1 MNRRDRGAGRGANMR
16 WLMSLAHM
24 EPSPV
29 SRWVALRAALAIGL
43 PSAVG
48 LALDQS
54 AAAALVAL
62 GALPAI
68 TGDNGG
74 PYRNR
79 AWSIGFTVFG
89 GALGYL
95 LGNLVSGHGL
105 LTSGVMTLLV
115 LIASLVGTFNN
126 IAAVATLQFAVYVI
140 VGASLTSPLPA
151 WLPSVLVGVGGL
163 FGLALTLSGWVV
175 NPVAPERAAV
185 ALAYRKLAAMFA
197 AVGTSRTM
205 VARRDM
211 EAAMTTAYDTVLAAR
226 GRAAGP
232 SPRLAR
238 LAAQLQACTPLT
250 NVALALARA
259 GRALPPECA
268 RVMNRLADR
277 VENDATPDPSDD
289 IATLRRAGMPEL
301 ADALAQALPLVQGAQ
316 APNADPLA
324 TLAPVRP
331 RTPWRVLVRTYR
343 PGPTTV
349 RYLVRLGL
357 CLIAAEAVA
366 MAASLPR
373 SYWVPLIVVVIF
385 KPNFGSVFARA
396 LQSCAG
402 SVVGVAISATVLA
415 VDNNGIA
422 SLLTVAV
429 LASLLPWSIRRN
441 YGLFSAILVPILM
454 LLIGAL
460 QPGTWAI
467 ALARLV
473 DVGVAA
479 GIVLVVGYLPWIR
492 IERSN
497 LDHAVSA
504 AMDTLAAYL
513 NTALQ
518 PAISDAPLSA
528 AADTPSDPARSAAQL
543 ANVRTLRTT
552 AYARLSDLRIALQRA
567 LSEPRLVSRR
577 ALAWWPV
584 EVALERVANAISDS
598 ALSRPAARAA
608 GPASSASSASSASPA
623 DPARLARPANAAE
636 VGQLAD
642 ALHRMSV
649 AVDQG
654 DIIPTPPITVA
665 TPALA
670 DVAAEIESLRAVLAG
685 PDFAATPRA
694 TAPKPTAHQT

>member
-1 MNRRDRGAGRGANMR
+1 MR

-79 AWSIGFTVFG
+79 ALSIGSTVFG

-95 LGNLVSGHGL
+95 LGNLVAGQGL
-105 LTSGVMTLLV
+105 WTSAAMTLLV
-115 LIASLVGTFNN
+115 LIASLIGTFNN

-140 VGASLTSPLPA
+140 VGASLTSTLPP
-151 WLPSVLVGVGGL
+151 WMPSVLVGAGGL

-175 NPVAPERAAV
+175 NPIAPERAAV

-197 AVGTSRTM
+197 AIGTSRTM

-226 GRAAGP
+226 GRAMGP

-250 NVALALARA
+250 NAALALARA
-259 GRALPPECA
+259 GRVLPPECA

-277 VENDATPDPSDD
+277 VENDAEPDPGDD
-289 IATLRRAGMPEL
+289 IAALRLANMPQL
-301 ADALAQALPLVQGAQ
+301 ADALAQALPLLDGAK
-316 APNADPLA
+316 PVNPDPLA
-324 TLAPVRP
+324 GLAPVRP
-331 RTPWRVLVRTYR
+331 RTPWRVLARTYR

-349 RYLVRLGL
+349 RYLIRLAL

-396 LQSCAG
+396 LQSCGG

-415 VDNNGIA
+415 VDQSGVA
-422 SLLTVAV
+422 SLLTVAA
-429 LASLLPWSIRRN
+429 LAALLPWSIRRN

-460 QPGTWAI
+460 QPGTWTI

-504 AMDTLAAYL
+504 SMDTLAAYL
-513 NTALQ
+513 NTVFQA
-518 PAISDAPLSA
+518 
-528 AADTPSDPARSAAQL
+528 DPANRHD
-543 ANVRTLRTT
+543 LRAR
-552 AYARLSDLRIALQRA
+552 AYARLSDLRIALQRG

-584 EVALERVANAISDS
+584 EVALERVANAISDTAWS
-598 ALSRPAARAA
+598 WPEGQTPPS
-608 GPASSASSASSASPA
+608 
-623 DPARLARPANAAE
+623 AAE
-636 VGQLAD
+636 VAQLAD
-642 ALHRMSV
+642 ALHAMSV

-654 DIIPTPPITVA
+654 VA
-665 TPALA
+665 MPVTAVTAPSPALA
-670 DVAAEIESLRAVLAG
+670 DVAAEIEALRAVLAG
-685 PDFAATPRA
+685 PDFAAAPGA
-694 TAPKPTAHQT
+694 GAPKHPVHQV

>member
-1 MNRRDRGAGRGANMR
+1 MFRSSMKHAARGSNMR

-79 AWSIGFTVFG
+79 ALSIGSTVFG
-89 GALGYL
+89 GALGYF
-95 LGNLVSGHGL
+95 LGTMISGHGL
-105 LTSGVMTLLV
+105 WTSAAMTLLV
-115 LIASLVGTFNN
+115 LAASLVGTFNN

-140 VGASLTSPLPA
+140 VGASLTSTLPP
-151 WLPSVLVGVGGL
+151 WLPSVLVGAGGL
-163 FGLALTLSGWVV
+163 FGLALTLTGWVV
-175 NPVAPERAAV
+175 NPIAPERAAV
-185 ALAYRKLAAMFA
+185 AMAYRKLAAMFA
-197 AVGTSRTM
+197 AIGTSRTM
-205 VARRDM
+205 SARRDM
-211 EAAMTTAYDTVLAAR
+211 EAAMTTAYNTVLAAR
-226 GRAAGP
+226 GGAAGP

-250 NVALALARA
+250 NAALALARA
-259 GRALPPECA
+259 GRVLPQDCA

-277 VENDATPDPSDD
+277 VENDTTPDPRDD
-289 IATLRRAGMPEL
+289 IATLRQAGMEQL
-301 ADALAQALPLVQGAQ
+301 ADALAQAQPLLDGGALSEADAFAGLPPA
-316 APNADPLA
+316 
-324 TLAPVRP
+324 RP
-331 RTPWRVLVRTYR
+331 RTPWRVLARTYR
-343 PGPTTV
+343 PGPTTL

-366 MAASLPR
+366 LAASLPR
-373 SYWVPLIVVVIF
+373 SYWVPLIVVVVF

-415 VDNNGIA
+415 LDRNGIV
-422 SLLTVAV
+422 SLLTVAA
-429 LASLLPWSIRRN
+429 LASLLPWSVRRN
-441 YGLFSAILVPILM
+441 YGLFSAILLPILM

-460 QPGTWAI
+460 QPGSWPI
-467 ALARLV
+467 ALARLI

-479 GIVLVVGYLPWIR
+479 AIVLLVGYLPWIR

-497 LDHAVSA
+497 LDNAVAA

-513 NTALQ
+513 NTVFQ
-518 PAISDAPLSA
+518 
-528 AADTPSDPARSAAQL
+528 ADPNGRHD
-543 ANVRTLRTT
+543 LRAS
-552 AYARLSDLRIALQRA
+552 AYARLSDLRIALQRG

-584 EVALERVANAISDS
+584 EVALERVTNAISDTVWSQSDNQPPPAPAELAQLAASLHQMS
-598 ALSRPAARAA
+598 AAVAQGAAMPSAA
-608 GPASSASSASSASPA
+608 IASP
-623 DPARLARPANAAE
+623 
-636 VGQLAD
+636 
-642 ALHRMSV
+642 S
-649 AVDQG
+649 
-654 DIIPTPPITVA
+654 
-665 TPALA
+665 PALR
-670 DVAAEIESLRAVLAG
+670 DVAAQLEALRATLAG
-685 PDFAATPRA
+685 PDFAA
-694 TAPKPTAHQT
+694 APGKAIPDKPANQV

>member
-1 MNRRDRGAGRGANMR
+1 MFRPSMKHLARGSNMR

-79 AWSIGFTVFG
+79 ALSIGSTVFG
-89 GALGYL
+89 GALGYF
-95 LGNLVSGHGL
+95 LGVLVAGHGL
-105 LTSGVMTLLV
+105 WTSAAMTLLV
-115 LIASLVGTFNN
+115 LAASLVGTFNN

-140 VGASLTSPLPA
+140 VGASLTTTLPP
-151 WLPSVLVGVGGL
+151 WLPSVLVGAGGL

-175 NPVAPERAAV
+175 NPIAPERAAV
-185 ALAYRKLAAMFA
+185 AMAYRKLAAMFA
-197 AVGTSRTM
+197 AIGTSRTM
-205 VARRDM
+205 SARRDM

-226 GRAAGP
+226 RAAAGP

-250 NVALALARA
+250 NAALALARA
-259 GRALPPECA
+259 GRALPRDCA

-277 VENDATPDPSDD
+277 VENDATPDPRED
-289 IATLRRAGMPEL
+289 IATLRQAGMDQL
-301 ADALAQALPLVQGAQ
+301 ADALTQVQPLLDGGKLSEADAFAGLPPA
-316 APNADPLA
+316 
-324 TLAPVRP
+324 RP
-331 RTPWRVLVRTYR
+331 RTPWRVLARTYR
-343 PGPTTV
+343 PGPTTL

-357 CLIAAEAVA
+357 CLVAAEAVA
-366 MAASLPR
+366 LAASLPR
-373 SYWVPLIVVVIF
+373 SYWVPLIVVVVF

-415 VDNNGIA
+415 LDRNGIV
-422 SLLTVAV
+422 SLLTVAA
-429 LASLLPWSIRRN
+429 LASLLPWSVRRN
-441 YGLFSAILVPILM
+441 YGLFSAILLPILM

-460 QPGTWAI
+460 QPGSWPI
-467 ALARLV
+467 ALARLI

-479 GIVLVVGYLPWIR
+479 GIVLLVGYLPWIR
-492 IERSN
+492 IERGN
-497 LDHAVSA
+497 LDNAVAA

-513 NTALQ
+513 NTVFQA
-518 PAISDAPLSA
+518 
-528 AADTPSDPARSAAQL
+528 DPASRHD
-543 ANVRTLRTT
+543 LRAS
-552 AYARLSDLRIALQRA
+552 AYARLSDLRIALQRG
-567 LSEPRLVSRR
+567 LSEPRLVSHR

-584 EVALERVANAISDS
+584 EVALERVANAISDTAWSLPAGQPAPTPAELAQLAASLHQMS
-598 ALSRPAARAA
+598 AAVAQGEAMPSAAI
-608 GPASSASSASSASPA
+608 ASP
-623 DPARLARPANAAE
+623 
-636 VGQLAD
+636 
-642 ALHRMSV
+642 S
-649 AVDQG
+649 
-654 DIIPTPPITVA
+654 
-665 TPALA
+665 PALR
-670 DVAAEIESLRAVLAG
+670 DVAAQLEALRAALAG
-685 PDFAATPRA
+685 PDFAAEPGKA
-694 TAPKPTAHQT
+694 APDKSPNQV

>member
-1 MNRRDRGAGRGANMR
+1 MSRPLTRPGARTSNMR

-29 SRWVALRAALAIGL
+29 SRWVALRAAVAIGL

-79 AWSIGFTVFG
+79 ALSIGSTVFG

-95 LGNLVSGHGL
+95 LGNLVAGHGL
-105 LTSGVMTLLV
+105 LTSAAMTVLV
-115 LIASLVGTFNN
+115 LIASLIGTFNN

-140 VGASLTSPLPA
+140 VGASLTSPLPT
-151 WLPSVLVGVGGL
+151 WMPSVLVGAGGL

-175 NPVAPERAAV
+175 NPIAPERAAV

-197 AVGTSRTM
+197 AIGTSRTM
-205 VARRDM
+205 AARRDM

-232 SPRLAR
+232 SPRLSR

-250 NVALALARA
+250 NAALSLARA
-259 GRALPPECA
+259 GRVLPPACA

-277 VENDATPDPSDD
+277 VENDADPAPGDD
-289 IATLRRAGMPEL
+289 IEALRLANMPQL
-301 ADALAQALPLVQGAQ
+301 ADALAQALPLLDGAR
-316 APNADPLA
+316 PPDIDPLSA
-324 TLAPVRP
+324 LAPARP
-331 RTPWRVLVRTYR
+331 RTPWRVLARTYR

-349 RYLVRLGL
+349 RYLIRLGL

-366 MAASLPR
+366 LAAALPR

-396 LQSCAG
+396 LQSCGG

-415 VDNNGIA
+415 VDRSGMA
-422 SLLTVAV
+422 SLLTVAF

-467 ALARLV
+467 ALARLI

-479 GIVLVVGYLPWIR
+479 GIVLLVGYLPWIR
-492 IERSN
+492 IERHN
-497 LDHAVSA
+497 LDHAVST

-513 NTALQ
+513 NTVFQAT
-518 PAISDAPLSA
+518 PASRHS
-528 AADTPSDPARSAAQL
+528 
-543 ANVRTLRTT
+543 LRAS
-552 AYARLSDLRIALQRA
+552 AYARLSDLRIALQRG

-584 EVALERVANAISDS
+584 EVALERVANAISDTAWSLPAGQAAPS
-598 ALSRPAARAA
+598 AAQVAA
-608 GPASSASSASSASPA
+608 
-623 DPARLARPANAAE
+623 LAE
-636 VGQLAD
+636 T
-642 ALHRMSV
+642 LHAMSV
-649 AVDQG
+649 AVEHGAAVSAD
-654 DIIPTPPITVA
+654 TITA
-665 TPALA
+665 PSPALA
-670 DVAAEIESLRAVLAG
+670 DVAAEIETLRATLAG
-685 PDFAATPRA
+685 PDFAAAPGA
-694 TAPKPTAHQT
+694 GAPKHPIHQV

>member
-1 MNRRDRGAGRGANMR
+1 MSHGARASNMR

-29 SRWVALRAALAIGL
+29 NPWVMLRAALAIGL
-43 PSAVG
+43 PSAAG
-48 LALDQS
+48 MALDQS

-79 AWSIGFTVFG
+79 ALSIGSTVFG

-95 LGNLVSGHGL
+95 LGNLMAGHGL
-105 LTSGVMTLLV
+105 WTSAAMMVLV
-115 LIASLVGTFNN
+115 LTASLIGTINN
-126 IAAVATLQFAVYVI
+126 IAAVATLQFATYVI
-140 VGASLTSPLPA
+140 VGSSLTPTLPP
-151 WLPSVLVGVGGL
+151 WLPPVLVGAGGL

-175 NPVAPERAAV
+175 NPIAPERAAV
-185 ALAYRKLAAMFA
+185 AQAYRKLAAMFA
-197 AVGTSRTM
+197 AIGTTRVM
-205 VARRDM
+205 AARRDM
-211 EAAMTTAYDTVLAAR
+211 EAAMATAYDTVLAAR
-226 GRAAGP
+226 GRSAGP

-250 NVALALARA
+250 NAALALARA
-259 GRALPPECA
+259 GRVLPDECA
-268 RVMNRLADR
+268 RIMNRLADR
-277 VENDATPDPSDD
+277 VENDAAPDARDD
-289 IATLRRAGMPEL
+289 IAALRRAGMPQL
-301 ADALAQALPLVQGAQ
+301 AEALEQVQPLLHGARATQAEAFAALRP
-316 APNADPLA
+316 APA
-324 TLAPVRP
+324 

-357 CLIAAEAVA
+357 CLIAAEVVVLATA
-366 MAASLPR
+366 LPR
-373 SYWVPLIVVVIF
+373 SYWVPLIVVVVF

-415 VDNNGIA
+415 LDRGGLA
-422 SLLTVAV
+422 SLFTVAA
-429 LASLLPWSIRRN
+429 LAALLPWSIRRN
-441 YGLFSAILVPILM
+441 YGLFSAILLPILM

-460 QPGTWAI
+460 QPGSWPI

-479 GIVLVVGYLPWIR
+479 AIVLLVGYLPWIR

-504 AMDTLAAYL
+504 AMSTLAAYL
-513 NTALQ
+513 NTVFQANPGSRHDLR
-518 PAISDAPLSA
+518 
-528 AADTPSDPARSAAQL
+528 AR
-543 ANVRTLRTT
+543 
-552 AYARLSDLRIALQRA
+552 AYARLSDLRVALQRG

-584 EVALERVANAISDS
+584 EVALERVANAISDTAWS
-598 ALSRPAARAA
+598 LPDGQAAPAAAQIAKLAA
-608 GPASSASSASSASPA
+608 VLDSIAAAVLRGQPVPADAIVAPSPA
-623 DPARLARPANAAE
+623 LR
-636 VGQLAD
+636 
-642 ALHRMSV
+642 
-649 AVDQG
+649 
-654 DIIPTPPITVA
+654 
-665 TPALA
+665 
-670 DVAAEIESLRAVLAG
+670 DVAAEIESLRATLTG
-685 PDFAATPRA
+685 PDFAA
-694 TAPKPTAHQT
+694 APGRPAAPSTLHQV

>member
-1 MNRRDRGAGRGANMR
+1 MKHLARGSNMR

-79 AWSIGFTVFG
+79 ALSIGSTVFG
-89 GALGYL
+89 GALGYF
-95 LGNLVSGHGL
+95 LGVLVAGHGL
-105 LTSGVMTLLV
+105 WTSAAMTLLV
-115 LIASLVGTFNN
+115 LAASLVGTFNN

-140 VGASLTSPLPA
+140 VGASLTTTLPP
-151 WLPSVLVGVGGL
+151 WLPSVLVGAGGL

-175 NPVAPERAAV
+175 NPIAPERAAV
-185 ALAYRKLAAMFA
+185 AMAYRKLAAMFA
-197 AVGTSRTM
+197 AIGTSRTM
-205 VARRDM
+205 SARRDM

-226 GRAAGP
+226 RAAAGP

-250 NVALALARA
+250 NAALALARA
-259 GRALPPECA
+259 GRALPRDCA

-277 VENDATPDPSDD
+277 VENDATPDPRED
-289 IATLRRAGMPEL
+289 IATLRQAGMDQL
-301 ADALAQALPLVQGAQ
+301 ADALTQVQPLLDGGKLSEADAFAGLPPA
-316 APNADPLA
+316 
-324 TLAPVRP
+324 RP
-331 RTPWRVLVRTYR
+331 RTPWRVLARTYR
-343 PGPTTV
+343 PGPTTL

-357 CLIAAEAVA
+357 CLVAAEAVA
-366 MAASLPR
+366 LAASLPR
-373 SYWVPLIVVVIF
+373 SYWVPLIVVVVF

-415 VDNNGIA
+415 LDRNGIV
-422 SLLTVAV
+422 SLLTVAA
-429 LASLLPWSIRRN
+429 LASLLPWSVRRN
-441 YGLFSAILVPILM
+441 YGLFSAILLPILM

-460 QPGTWAI
+460 QPGSWPI
-467 ALARLV
+467 ALARLI

-479 GIVLVVGYLPWIR
+479 GIVLLVGYLPWIR
-492 IERSN
+492 IERGN
-497 LDHAVSA
+497 LDNAVAA

-513 NTALQ
+513 NTVFQA
-518 PAISDAPLSA
+518 
-528 AADTPSDPARSAAQL
+528 DPASRHD
-543 ANVRTLRTT
+543 LRAS
-552 AYARLSDLRIALQRA
+552 AYARLSDLRIALQRG

-584 EVALERVANAISDS
+584 EVALERVANAISDTAWSLPAGQS
-598 ALSRPAARAA
+598 APTPAELAQLAA
-608 GPASSASSASSASPA
+608 SLHQMSAAVAQGEAMPSAAIASP
-623 DPARLARPANAAE
+623 
-636 VGQLAD
+636 
-642 ALHRMSV
+642 S
-649 AVDQG
+649 
-654 DIIPTPPITVA
+654 
-665 TPALA
+665 PALR
-670 DVAAEIESLRAVLAG
+670 DVAAQLEALRAALAG
-685 PDFAATPRA
+685 PDFAAEPGKA
-694 TAPKPTAHQT
+694 APDKSPNQV

>member
-1 MNRRDRGAGRGANMR
+1 MSRSFLTRGARSSNMR

-79 AWSIGFTVFG
+79 ALSIGSTVFG

-95 LGNLVSGHGL
+95 LGNLVAGHGL
-105 LTSGVMTLLV
+105 WTSAAMTLLV
-115 LIASLVGTFNN
+115 LIASLIGTFNN

-140 VGASLTSPLPA
+140 VGASLTSTLPP
-151 WLPSVLVGVGGL
+151 WLPSVLVGAGGL

-175 NPVAPERAAV
+175 NPIAPERAAV

-197 AVGTSRTM
+197 AIGTSRTM

-226 GRAAGP
+226 GRAMGP

-250 NVALALARA
+250 NAALALARA
-259 GRALPPECA
+259 GRVLPPECA

-277 VENDATPDPSDD
+277 VENDAEPDPGDD
-289 IATLRRAGMPEL
+289 IAALRLANMPQL
-301 ADALAQALPLVQGAQ
+301 ADALAQALPLLDGAK
-316 APNADPLA
+316 PVNPDPLA
-324 TLAPVRP
+324 GLAPVRP
-331 RTPWRVLVRTYR
+331 RTPWRVLARTYR

-349 RYLVRLGL
+349 RYLIRLAL

-396 LQSCAG
+396 LQSCGG

-415 VDNNGIA
+415 VDQSGVA
-422 SLLTVAV
+422 SLLTVAA
-429 LASLLPWSIRRN
+429 LAALLPWSIRRN

-460 QPGTWAI
+460 QPGTWTI

-504 AMDTLAAYL
+504 SMDTLAAYL
-513 NTALQ
+513 NTVFQA
-518 PAISDAPLSA
+518 
-528 AADTPSDPARSAAQL
+528 DPANRHD
-543 ANVRTLRTT
+543 LRAR
-552 AYARLSDLRIALQRA
+552 AYARLSDLRIALQRG

-584 EVALERVANAISDS
+584 EVALERVANAISDTAWS
-598 ALSRPAARAA
+598 WPEGQTPPS
-608 GPASSASSASSASPA
+608 
-623 DPARLARPANAAE
+623 AAE
-636 VGQLAD
+636 VAQLAD
-642 ALHRMSV
+642 ALHAMSV

-654 DIIPTPPITVA
+654 VAMPVTAITA
-665 TPALA
+665 PSPALA
-670 DVAAEIESLRAVLAG
+670 DVAAEIEALRAVLAG
-685 PDFAATPRA
+685 PDFAAAPGA
-694 TAPKPTAHQT
+694 GAPKHPVHQV

>member
-1 MNRRDRGAGRGANMR
+1 MR

-79 AWSIGFTVFG
+79 ALSIGSTVFG

-95 LGNLVSGHGL
+95 LGNLVAGHGL
-105 LTSGVMTLLV
+105 WTSAAMTLLV
-115 LIASLVGTFNN
+115 LIASLIGTFNN

-140 VGASLTSPLPA
+140 VGASLTSTLPP
-151 WLPSVLVGVGGL
+151 WMPSVLVGAGGL

-175 NPVAPERAAV
+175 NPIAPERAAV

-197 AVGTSRTM
+197 AIGTSRTM

-226 GRAAGP
+226 GRAMGP

-250 NVALALARA
+250 NAALALARA
-259 GRALPPECA
+259 GRVLPPECA

-277 VENDATPDPSDD
+277 VENDAEPDPGDD
-289 IATLRRAGMPEL
+289 IAALRLANMPQL
-301 ADALAQALPLVQGAQ
+301 ADALAQALPLLDGAK
-316 APNADPLA
+316 PVNPDPLA
-324 TLAPVRP
+324 GLAPVRP
-331 RTPWRVLVRTYR
+331 RTPWRVLARTYR

-349 RYLVRLGL
+349 RYLIRLAL

-396 LQSCAG
+396 LQSCGG

-415 VDNNGIA
+415 VDQSGVT
-422 SLLTVAV
+422 SLLTVAA
-429 LASLLPWSIRRN
+429 LAALLPWSIRRN

-460 QPGTWAI
+460 QPGTWTI

-504 AMDTLAAYL
+504 SMDTLAAYL
-513 NTALQ
+513 NTVFQA
-518 PAISDAPLSA
+518 
-528 AADTPSDPARSAAQL
+528 DPANRHD
-543 ANVRTLRTT
+543 LRAR
-552 AYARLSDLRIALQRA
+552 AYARLSDLRIALQRG

-584 EVALERVANAISDS
+584 EVALERVANAISDTAWS
-598 ALSRPAARAA
+598 WPEGQTPPS
-608 GPASSASSASSASPA
+608 
-623 DPARLARPANAAE
+623 AAE
-636 VGQLAD
+636 VAQLAD
-642 ALHRMSV
+642 ALHAMSV

-654 DIIPTPPITVA
+654 VA
-665 TPALA
+665 MPATAVTAPSPALA
-670 DVAAEIESLRAVLAG
+670 DVAAEIEALRAVLAG
-685 PDFAATPRA
+685 PDFAAAPGA
-694 TAPKPTAHQT
+694 GAPKHPVHQV

>member
-1 MNRRDRGAGRGANMR
+1 MSRPLTRHGARGANMR

-43 PSAVG
+43 PCAVG
-48 LALDQS
+48 LALGQG

-79 AWSIGFTVFG
+79 ALSIGCTVLG

-95 LGNLVSGHGL
+95 LGNLVAGHGL
-105 LTSGVMTLLV
+105 WTSAAMTVLV
-115 LIASLVGTFNN
+115 LIASLIGTFNN

-140 VGASLTSPLPA
+140 VGSSLTSTLPP
-151 WLPSVLVGVGGL
+151 WLPSVLVGTGGL
-163 FGLALTLSGWVV
+163 FGLGLTLVGWVI
-175 NPVAPERAAV
+175 NPIAPERAAV
-185 ALAYRKLAAMFA
+185 ALAYRKLAALFA
-197 AVGTSRTM
+197 AIGTSRTM
-205 VARRDM
+205 IARRDM

-250 NVALALARA
+250 NAALALARA
-259 GRALPPECA
+259 GRPVPPTCA
-268 RVMNRLADR
+268 RVMNHLADR
-277 VENDATPDPSDD
+277 VENDREPAPDDD
-289 IATLRRAGMPEL
+289 IAALRQAGMPQL
-301 ADALAQALPLVQGAQ
+301 ADALAQALPLMQGVKPADV
-316 APNADPLA
+316 DPLDGL
-324 TLAPVRP
+324 TPAPP
-331 RTPWRVLVRTYR
+331 RTPWRVLARTYR

-366 MAASLPR
+366 LAASLPR

-396 LQSCAG
+396 LQSCGG

-415 VDNNGIA
+415 VDQNGVA

-460 QPGTWAI
+460 QPGSWAI
-467 ALARLV
+467 ALARLI

-479 GIVLVVGYLPWIR
+479 GIVLLVGYLPWIR
-492 IERSN
+492 IERNN

-504 AMDTLAAYL
+504 AMDTLAAYV
-513 NTALQ
+513 NTVFQADAANRHALR
-518 PAISDAPLSA
+518 
-528 AADTPSDPARSAAQL
+528 AR
-543 ANVRTLRTT
+543 
-552 AYARLSDLRIALQRA
+552 AYASLSDLRIALQRG

-584 EVALERVANAISDS
+584 EVALERVANAVSDTAWS
-598 ALSRPAARAA
+598 LPPGQPAPTAA
-608 GPASSASSASSASPA
+608 QVGL
-623 DPARLARPANAAE
+623 LA
-636 VGQLAD
+636 Q
-642 ALHRMSV
+642 ALHALSV
-649 AVDQG
+649 AVANG
-654 DIIPTPPITVA
+654 TPPPDAAITA
-665 TPALA
+665 PTPALA
-670 DVAAEIESLRAVLAG
+670 DVAAEIENLRAALTG
-685 PDFAATPRA
+685 PEFAATTPGVR
-694 TAPKPTAHQT
+694 PPHPTSHQV

>member
-1 MNRRDRGAGRGANMR
+1 MKHLARGSNMR

-79 AWSIGFTVFG
+79 ALSIGSTVFG
-89 GALGYL
+89 GALGYF
-95 LGNLVSGHGL
+95 LGVLVAGHGL
-105 LTSGVMTLLV
+105 WTSAAMTLLV
-115 LIASLVGTFNN
+115 LAASLVGTFNN

-140 VGASLTSPLPA
+140 VGASLTTTLPP
-151 WLPSVLVGVGGL
+151 WLPSVLVGAGGL

-175 NPVAPERAAV
+175 NPIAPERAAV
-185 ALAYRKLAAMFA
+185 AMAYRKLAAMFA
-197 AVGTSRTM
+197 AIGTSRTM
-205 VARRDM
+205 SARRDM

-226 GRAAGP
+226 RAAAGP

-250 NVALALARA
+250 NAALALARA
-259 GRALPPECA
+259 GRALPRDCA

-277 VENDATPDPSDD
+277 VENDATPDPRED
-289 IATLRRAGMPEL
+289 IATLRQAGMDQL
-301 ADALAQALPLVQGAQ
+301 ADALTQVQPLLDGGKLSEADTFAGLPPA
-316 APNADPLA
+316 
-324 TLAPVRP
+324 RP
-331 RTPWRVLVRTYR
+331 RTPWRVLARTYR
-343 PGPTTV
+343 PGPTTL

-357 CLIAAEAVA
+357 CLVAAEAVA
-366 MAASLPR
+366 LAASLPR
-373 SYWVPLIVVVIF
+373 SYWVPLIVVVVF

-415 VDNNGIA
+415 LDRNGIV
-422 SLLTVAV
+422 SLLTVAA
-429 LASLLPWSIRRN
+429 LASLLPWSVRRN
-441 YGLFSAILVPILM
+441 YGLFSAILLPILM

-460 QPGTWAI
+460 QPGSWPI
-467 ALARLV
+467 ALARLI

-479 GIVLVVGYLPWIR
+479 GIVLLVGYLPWIR
-492 IERSN
+492 IERGN
-497 LDHAVSA
+497 LDNAVAA

-513 NTALQ
+513 NTVFQA
-518 PAISDAPLSA
+518 
-528 AADTPSDPARSAAQL
+528 DPASRHD
-543 ANVRTLRTT
+543 LRAS
-552 AYARLSDLRIALQRA
+552 AYARLSDLRIALQRG
-567 LSEPRLVSRR
+567 LSEPRLVSHR

-584 EVALERVANAISDS
+584 EVALERVANAISDTAWSLPAGQPAPTPAELAQLAASLHQMS
-598 ALSRPAARAA
+598 AAVAQGEAMPSAAI
-608 GPASSASSASSASPA
+608 ASP
-623 DPARLARPANAAE
+623 
-636 VGQLAD
+636 
-642 ALHRMSV
+642 S
-649 AVDQG
+649 
-654 DIIPTPPITVA
+654 
-665 TPALA
+665 PALR
-670 DVAAEIESLRAVLAG
+670 DVAAQLEALRAALAG
-685 PDFAATPRA
+685 PDFAAEPGKA
-694 TAPKPTAHQT
+694 APDKSPNQV

>member
-1 MNRRDRGAGRGANMR
+1 MSRPLTRHGARGANMR

-43 PSAVG
+43 PCAVG
-48 LALDQS
+48 LALTQGG
-54 AAAALVAL
+54 AAALVAL

-79 AWSIGFTVFG
+79 ALSIGCTVLG

-95 LGNLVSGHGL
+95 LGNLVAGHGL
-105 LTSGVMTLLV
+105 WTSAAMTLLV

-140 VGASLTSPLPA
+140 VGSSLTSTLPP
-151 WLPSVLVGVGGL
+151 WLPSVLVATGGL
-163 FGLALTLSGWVV
+163 FGLGLTLVGWVIH
-175 NPVAPERAAV
+175 PIAPERAAV
-185 ALAYRKLAAMFA
+185 ALAYRKLAALFA
-197 AVGTSRTM
+197 AIGTSRTM
-205 VARRDM
+205 SARRDM

-250 NVALALARA
+250 NAALALARA
-259 GRALPPECA
+259 GRPLPPTCA

-277 VENDATPDPSDD
+277 VENDREPSPDDD
-289 IATLRRAGMPEL
+289 IAALRQAGMAQL
-301 ADALAQALPLVQGAQ
+301 AEALAQALPLMQGVKPAD
-316 APNADPLA
+316 ADPLDGLTPA
-324 TLAPVRP
+324 RP
-331 RTPWRVLVRTYR
+331 RTPWRVLARTYR

-349 RYLVRLGL
+349 RYLIRLGL

-366 MAASLPR
+366 LAASLPR

-396 LQSCAG
+396 LQSCGG

-415 VDNNGIA
+415 VDQNGVA

-429 LASLLPWSIRRN
+429 LAALLPWSIRRN

-460 QPGTWAI
+460 QPGSWAI
-467 ALARLV
+467 ALARLI

-479 GIVLVVGYLPWIR
+479 GIVLLVGYLPWIR
-492 IERSN
+492 IERNN

-504 AMDTLAAYL
+504 AMDTLAAYV
-513 NTALQ
+513 NTVFQA
-518 PAISDAPLSA
+518 DA
-528 AADTPSDPARSAAQL
+528 
-543 ANVRTLRTT
+543 ANRHTLRAR
-552 AYARLSDLRIALQRA
+552 AYASLSDLRIALQRG

-584 EVALERVANAISDS
+584 EVALERVANAVSDTAWS
-598 ALSRPAARAA
+598 LPPGQPAPGAA
-608 GPASSASSASSASPA
+608 QVGL
-623 DPARLARPANAAE
+623 LA
-636 VGQLAD
+636 Q
-642 ALHRMSV
+642 ALHALSV
-649 AVDQG
+649 AVASG
-654 DIIPTPPITVA
+654 TPPPDAAITA
-665 TPALA
+665 PSPALA
-670 DVAAEIESLRAVLAG
+670 DVAAEIENLRAALTG
-685 PDFAATPRA
+685 PEFAATTPGVR
-694 TAPKPTAHQT
+694 PPNPTSHQV

>member
-1 MNRRDRGAGRGANMR
+1 MSRPLTRHGARGANMR

-43 PSAVG
+43 PCAVG
-48 LALDQS
+48 LALGQG

-79 AWSIGFTVFG
+79 ALSIGCTVLG

-95 LGNLVSGHGL
+95 LGNLVAGHGL
-105 LTSGVMTLLV
+105 WTSAAMTVLV

-140 VGASLTSPLPA
+140 VGSSLTSTLPP
-151 WLPSVLVGVGGL
+151 WLPSVLVGTGGL
-163 FGLALTLSGWVV
+163 FGLGLTLVGWVI
-175 NPVAPERAAV
+175 NPIAPERAAV
-185 ALAYRKLAAMFA
+185 ALAYRKLAALFA
-197 AVGTSRTM
+197 AIGTSRTM
-205 VARRDM
+205 IARRDM

-250 NVALALARA
+250 NAALALARA
-259 GRALPPECA
+259 GRPLPPTCA
-268 RVMNRLADR
+268 RVMNHLADR
-277 VENDATPDPSDD
+277 VENDREPAPDDD
-289 IATLRRAGMPEL
+289 IAALRQAGMPQL
-301 ADALAQALPLVQGAQ
+301 ADALAQALPLMQGVKPADV
-316 APNADPLA
+316 DPLDGL
-324 TLAPVRP
+324 TPAPP
-331 RTPWRVLVRTYR
+331 RTPWRVLARTYR

-366 MAASLPR
+366 LAASLPR

-396 LQSCAG
+396 LQSCGG

-415 VDNNGIA
+415 VDQNGVA

-460 QPGTWAI
+460 QPGSWAI
-467 ALARLV
+467 ALARLI

-479 GIVLVVGYLPWIR
+479 GIVLLVGYLPWIR
-492 IERSN
+492 IERNN

-504 AMDTLAAYL
+504 AMDTLAAYV
-513 NTALQ
+513 NTVFQADAANRHALR
-518 PAISDAPLSA
+518 
-528 AADTPSDPARSAAQL
+528 AR
-543 ANVRTLRTT
+543 
-552 AYARLSDLRIALQRA
+552 AYASLSDLRIALQRG

-584 EVALERVANAISDS
+584 EVALERVANAVSDTAWS
-598 ALSRPAARAA
+598 LPPGQPAPTAA
-608 GPASSASSASSASPA
+608 QVGL
-623 DPARLARPANAAE
+623 LA
-636 VGQLAD
+636 Q
-642 ALHRMSV
+642 ALHALSV
-649 AVDQG
+649 AVANG
-654 DIIPTPPITVA
+654 TPPPDAAITA
-665 TPALA
+665 PTPALA
-670 DVAAEIESLRAVLAG
+670 DVAAEIENLRAALTG
-685 PDFAATPRA
+685 PEFAATTPGVR
-694 TAPKPTAHQT
+694 PPHPTSHQV

>member
-1 MNRRDRGAGRGANMR
+1 MR

-79 AWSIGFTVFG
+79 ALSIGSTVFG

-95 LGNLVSGHGL
+95 LGNLVAGHGL
-105 LTSGVMTLLV
+105 WTSAAMTLLV
-115 LIASLVGTFNN
+115 LIASLIGTFNN

-140 VGASLTSPLPA
+140 VGASLTSTLPP
-151 WLPSVLVGVGGL
+151 WMPSVLVGAGGL

-175 NPVAPERAAV
+175 NPIAPERAAV

-197 AVGTSRTM
+197 AIGTSRTM

-226 GRAAGP
+226 GRAMGP

-250 NVALALARA
+250 NAALALARA
-259 GRALPPECA
+259 GRVLPPECA

-277 VENDATPDPSDD
+277 VENDAEPDPGDD
-289 IATLRRAGMPEL
+289 IAALRLANMPQL
-301 ADALAQALPLVQGAQ
+301 ADALAQALPLLDGAK
-316 APNADPLA
+316 PVSPDPLA
-324 TLAPVRP
+324 GLAPVRP
-331 RTPWRVLVRTYR
+331 RTPWRVLARTYR

-349 RYLVRLGL
+349 RYLIRLAL

-396 LQSCAG
+396 LQSCGG

-415 VDNNGIA
+415 VDQSGVA
-422 SLLTVAV
+422 SLLTVAA
-429 LASLLPWSIRRN
+429 LAALLPWSIRRN

-460 QPGTWAI
+460 QPGTWTI

-504 AMDTLAAYL
+504 SMDTLAAYL
-513 NTALQ
+513 NTVFQA
-518 PAISDAPLSA
+518 
-528 AADTPSDPARSAAQL
+528 DPANRHD
-543 ANVRTLRTT
+543 LRAR
-552 AYARLSDLRIALQRA
+552 AYARLSDLRIALQRG

-584 EVALERVANAISDS
+584 EVALERVANAISDTAWS
-598 ALSRPAARAA
+598 WPEGQTPPS
-608 GPASSASSASSASPA
+608 
-623 DPARLARPANAAE
+623 AAE
-636 VGQLAD
+636 VAQLAD
-642 ALHRMSV
+642 ALHAMSV

-654 DIIPTPPITVA
+654 VA
-665 TPALA
+665 TPVTAVTAPSPALA
-670 DVAAEIESLRAVLAG
+670 DVAAEIEALRAVLAG
-685 PDFAATPRA
+685 PDFAAAPGA
-694 TAPKPTAHQT
+694 GAPKHPVHQV